1 MIGVLL
7 WEVVMPF
14 MRLIRRFRG
23 FTLIELLVVIAIIAI
38 LIGLLLPAIQ
48 KVRAAAA
55 RTQSTNNIKQMN
67 LSLANLSDTY
77 GVMPSIDGVFPNSVG
92 GVQSPVYDPNTG
104 NYNMNGTAFFWML
117 PFMEQQNAYNYMINQ
132 HYDSW
137 WCGFNIKSYWSP
149 ADPSA
154 PSNGMP
160 DTSSPRGGTSYA
172 PNEYVLQPPIN
183 SGWPNR
189 AGAPTA
195 RFPASI
201 PDGTSNTISFAE
213 KRMIC
218 PSQGGAVFYWGE
230 TGGGCSRTVSTPS
243 SGGSIAAFNSL
254 TVPQFNPTGP
264 NCNPCRLNSSTDG
277 GILVGLF
284 DGSVKLVSQG
294 ISQATWQDAVLPNDG
309 IPLGSDW

>member
-1 MIGVLL
+1 
-7 WEVVMPF
+7 MPF

-67 LSLANLSDTY
+67 LALANLNDTY
-77 GVMPSIDGVFPNSVG
+77 GVLPCIDGTFPSSG
-92 GVQSPVYDPNTG
+92 GVQTTYGAGPE
-104 NYNMNGTAFFWML
+104 NGTAFFWML
-117 PFMEQQNAYNYMINQ
+117 PFMEQQNAYNYMLGQ

-137 WCGFNIKSYWSP
+137 WCGFDIKSYWSP

-160 DTSSPRGGTSYA
+160 DTGSPRGGTSYA
-172 PNEYVLQPPIN
+172 PNEYALSPQIN
-183 SGWPNR
+183 PSTSPTRWGTPKNR
-189 AGAPTA
+189 I
-195 RFPASI
+195 PASI

-218 PSQGGAVFYWGE
+218 PTQGGAAFYWGE
-230 TGGGCSRTVSTPS
+230 TGGGCTRTVTNPS
-243 SGGSIAAFNSL
+243 SGGSLAAFYSL

-264 NCNPCRLNSSTDG
+264 NCQPCLLNSSTDG

-284 DGSVKLVSQG
+284 DGSVRIVSSG
-294 ISQATWQDAVLPNDG
+294 ISATTWADAVMPNDG
-309 IPLGSDW
+309 IPLGPDW